1 MFDIRIG
8 TILLANQA
16 LDMIPKLAP
25 HGFESY
31 EITFGESTRGFD
43 LPEMGKRVLEA
54 LGDSG
59 VTISTL
65 GVYGNPLTHTGI
77 FADTLQS
84 LERLIGNAHH
94 FGCSMVS
101 AFAGR
106 LPDRPVPESIPKFK
120 EVFEPLAR
128 RAADLG
134 VTIAFENCGMGGN
147 WKQGDWNIAFNPD
160 VWEMMFDALPMDN
173 LGLEWEPAHQM
184 AALIDPIPQ
193 LRKWA
198 KKIFHVHGKDGTI
211 AWDVLREHG
220 FKGAVP
226 FYWDRTP
233 GFGDS
238 NWNDIVT
245 ILRMNGYKGTIDI
258 EGYHDPVY
266 SNEDLEWTSQ
276 VRALNYLKECRGGK
290 ELLPLKMKWE

>member
-8 TILLANQA
+8 TILLARQT
-16 LDMIPKLAP
+16 LQMIPKLNP
-25 HGFESY
+25 HGFECY
-31 EITFGESTRGFD
+31 EITFGESTQGFD
-43 LPEMGKRVLEA
+43 LPEMGKKTLEA

-59 VTISTL
+59 AVISSL
-65 GVYGNPLTHTGI
+65 GVYGNPLNGTGI
-77 FADTLQS
+77 FEDTLKS
-84 LERLIGNAHH
+84 LERVIDSAHH

-101 AFAGR
+101 TFAGR

-120 EVFEPLAR
+120 EVFGPLAK
-128 RAADLG
+128 RAKDKG
-134 VTIAFENCGMGGN
+134 VTIVFENCPMGGN
-147 WKQGDWNIAFNPD
+147 WKMGDWNIAFNPD
-160 VWEMMFDALPMDN
+160 AWEMMFDALPMDN

-184 AALIDPIPQ
+184 RSLSDPIPQ

-198 KKIFHVHGKDGTI
+198 KKIYHIHGKDATI

-220 FKGAVP
+220 LNSPEQFS
-226 FYWDRTP
+226 WDRTP

-238 NWNDIVT
+238 NWNDIIT

-276 VRALNYLKECRGGK
+276 VRSLNYLKECRGGK
-290 ELLPLKMKWE
+290 ELLPLKMKWK